1 MTNARNLIT
10 RRTALL
16 SIGAGTAG
24 ALAAPYVARAQST
37 LPTATYTMGTDEAFA
52 TALNGGN
59 DTARLRGPIQR
70 IAIGFNFTEGP
81 VWFGDQQMLIFS
93 DLGAN
98 RLYRWDNK
106 NERLDIYRD
115 PSNHVNG
122 NTTDKQGRLIS
133 CEQQTRRVTRTEHSG
148 DITVIADS
156 FEGKQLNT
164 PNDVV
169 VHSNGS
175 IWFTDP
181 PNGLDDDFEGRRT
194 TREQENTNVFR
205 VDPDTGEIT
214 AVITDIQP
222 NGLCFSED
230 ESKLYVTNSRT
241 PAELGRIRVYDVSA
255 DTKTLENPRIFIN
268 PEMGSADGIKC
279 DFEGNIWASWGGS
292 PELAGVRVF
301 APDGTDLLQITLPTR
316 AANLCFGGPV
326 GNMLFMT
333 SNRMVYRVFTNTR
346 GANMI

>member
-1 MTNARNLIT
+1 MTDTRMKIT
-10 RRTALL
+10 RRAALG
-16 SIGAGTAG
+16 SIAVG
-24 ALAAPYVARAQST
+24 ALAAPHIARAQSV
-37 LPTATYTMGTDEAFA
+37 LPTATYTMAADEAFA

-70 IAIGFNFTEGP
+70 IASGFNFTEGP
-81 VWFGDQQMLIFS
+81 AWFGDQQMLIFS

-115 PSNHVNG
+115 PSNHING

-148 DITVIADS
+148 DVTVIADS
-156 FEGKQLNT
+156 FEGKKLNT

-194 TREQENTNVFR
+194 TREQDNTNVFR
-205 VDPDTGEIT
+205 IDPETKEIT

-222 NGLCFSED
+222 NGLCFSAD
-230 ESKLYVTNSRT
+230 ETKLYVTNGRT

-268 PEMGSADGIKC
+268 PAMGSADGIRC
-279 DFEGNIWASWGGS
+279 DFEGNIWASWGGGGD
-292 PELAGVRVF
+292 PTIAGVRVF
-301 APDGTDLLQITLPTR
+301 SPEGVDLLQIQLPTR
-316 AANLCFGGPV
+316 AANVCFGGPV
-326 GNMLFMT
+326 GNVLFMT
-333 SNRMVYRVFTNTR
+333 CNRFVYRVFTNTR
-346 GANMI
+346 GANLI